1 MSESTAVSVQ
11 GQQGTSIAAPS
22 NPLGAGAQS
31 MIDYV
36 AAIASPAALRA
47 AKDFANAYNAVCEAL
62 IGDDDMQRAEGNK
75 YFKKKSAWRKLG
87 RHFGVSTEIVHKER
101 GWETDERTG
110 DRFYYAEVHVRGTA
124 PWGQFMVAVG
134 ACDTRE
140 SRFTGRNSAQAL
152 AKMGNDVLATA
163 ETRAT
168 NRAISNLIAAGEVSA
183 EEVQGGYAGGEV
195 EAQPAVVL
203 ASDAQVAELR
213 ELADKIHPTT
223 RADLDRKVEM
233 GLPASRVVEVYTALE
248 RLLTEKQARKGRKG
262 AAQQEAPPVVVDPDA
277 DPMEALYGGMD

>member
-1 MSESTAVSVQ
+1 MSETALAVQ
-11 GQQGTSIAAPS
+11 PQAAPPP

-36 AAIASPAALRA
+36 AAIASPAALHA
-47 AKDFANAYNAVCEAL
+47 AKQFANAYNEVCAAL
-62 IGDDDMQRAEGNK
+62 IGDDDMQQAERGK
-75 YFKKKSAWRKLG
+75 FFKKKSAWRKLG

-110 DRFYYAEVHVRGTA
+110 ERFYYAEVHVRGTA
-124 PWGQFMVAVG
+124 PWGQSMVAVG

-140 SRFTGRNSAQAL
+140 SRFTGRGAQQAM

-183 EEVQGGYAGGEV
+183 EEVQGGYTGDDHV
-195 EAQPAVVL
+195 QEAHGVVL
-203 ASDAQVAELR
+203 AGDDQLAELR
-213 ELADKIHPTT
+213 TLADRVNAAASKWLEEKIADGIPLDDVPIVFGKLNEHL
-223 RADLDRKVEM
+223 RAKEEARARKRPRPPQEPQREPADDLDRVFGPDHE
-233 GLPASRVVEVYTALE
+233 LPS
-248 RLLTEKQARKGRKG
+248 
-262 AAQQEAPPVVVDPDA
+262 
-277 DPMEALYGGMD
+277 